1 MALLGSLRAVECH
14 LASENMPTLNATR
27 FECGRGV
34 RCVDAAMGKGLL
46 QIVMAI
52 AQLDTPSWFLVGGSP
67 AADKWARLLSCPK
80 GADAWG
86 CMHGRASIP
95 AAVDCPQQLVRRGRA
110 AAANKTLV
118 ALVVLRN
125 LLLRGSRLSPLLEPG
140 PAPPLLRSGR
150 LNVSVALRGGD
161 ACDIVEHSRLDPHLF
176 QVISYRQ
183 SIIRESKVRRRA
195 RVRVQ
200 EVTGRPPSRPHLSH
214 RASGTQ
220 SCAPHGDGRSAA
232 VPRPQSTSRRLP
244 PYCCRGPPPCAS
256 MMSSACSSLQTLAR
270 RPPHSPRRRSAR
282 WACR

>member
-118 ALVVLRN
+118 ALVQLVVLRN
-125 LLLRGSRLSPLLEPG
+125 LLLRLSPLATAGAG
-140 PAPPLLRSGR
+140 PSTTSAPLWTAQR
-150 LNVSVALRGGD
+150 VGD

-244 PYCCRGPPPCAS
+244 PYCCRGPPPRAS

>member
-125 LLLRGSRLSPLLEPG
+125 LLLRLSPLATAGAG
-140 PAPPLLRSGR
+140 PSTTSAPLWTAQR
-150 LNVSVALRGGD
+150 VGD

-244 PYCCRGPPPCAS
+244 PYCCRGPPPRAS